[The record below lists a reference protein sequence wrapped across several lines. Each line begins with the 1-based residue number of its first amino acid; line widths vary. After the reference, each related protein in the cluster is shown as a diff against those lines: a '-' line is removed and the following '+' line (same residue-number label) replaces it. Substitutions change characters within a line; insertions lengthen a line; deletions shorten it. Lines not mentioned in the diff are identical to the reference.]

1 MNSEEVLRLCRF
13 YAIIHLKFGD
23 VMKQSKLSFKTRRV
37 ILNIITVIFAL
48 AMILFYRFFTT
59 TRLGVSI
66 IISFLV
72 IFCILLYFWWRCPH
86 CDTFFGNCRGFQNI
100 VHIVVMSWNNP
111 WFLPVL
117 F

>member
-13 YAIIHLKFGD
+13 YAIIHLKVGD

-59 TRLGVSI
+59 TGLGVSI
-66 IISFLV
+66 LISFLV

-86 CDTFFGNCRGFQNI
+86 CDTFF
-100 VHIVVMSWNNP
+100 WKLP
-111 WFLPVL
+111 WFSKYCPHCGNELE
-117 F
+117 